1 MKNWMTIAAITCLI
15 AMPYGCSQPV
25 GTDCGE
31 EPFLIVN
38 NAAEGS
44 QSQPSISVMNIG
56 NRPVF
61 VTGLG
66 FILNASDDLTVEPP
80 AGCESMYE
88 DQPEEGVLRIICHEG
103 ARIRVG
109 PEEELIIDL
118 PVSGPWHR
126 LDLVLLTAVNENGEN
141 VWNDLSGDW
150 NQPFW
155 TN

>member
-1 MKNWMTIAAITCLI
+1 
-15 AMPYGCSQPV
+15 
-25 GTDCGE
+25 
-31 EPFLIVN
+31 
-38 NAAEGS
+38 
-44 QSQPSISVMNIG
+44 
-56 NRPVF
+56 
-61 VTGLG
+61 
-66 FILNASDDLTVEPP
+66 
-80 AGCESMYE
+80 
-88 DQPEEGVLRIICHEG
+88 
-103 ARIRVG
+103 VG

>member
-1 MKNWMTIAAITCLI
+1 MKNWTIAAITLLM
-15 AMPYGCSQPV
+15 AMLYGCSQPV

-31 EPFLIVN
+31 DPFLIVN

-44 QSQPSISVMNIG
+44 QSQPTISITNIG
-56 NRPVF
+56 DDPVY

-66 FILNASDDLTVEPP
+66 FVLNASGDLTVQQPE
-80 AGCESMYE
+80 GCESMYE
-88 DQPEEGVLRIICHEG
+88 DQPEERVLRIICDEE
-103 ARIRVG
+103 ASMRVG

-126 LDLVLLTAVNENGEN
+126 LDLVSLTAVDENGEN
-141 VWNDLSGDW
+141 VWNDLSGNW